1 MAAATTKIA
10 EAVSAAKAHVSSEA
24 KARVREEER
33 LCDQCKKTQAKR
45 DLTKEQ
51 VKKHRAVC
59 RECEAKA
66 RAMHEE
72 RRCANCTKRKA
83 KSEFR
88 GEQLK
93 KHLAV
98 CVECEA
104 KARSKREGGLKC
116 HACGKHRARKEL
128 SVREEEKR
136 GRKKCKAHEAQ
147 QE

>member
-33 LCDQCKKTQAKR
+33 QCDQCNKTKVKS
-45 DLTKEQ
+45 DVTKEQ

-59 RECEAKA
+59 RECKAKA

-93 KHLAV
+93 KQDAV
-98 CVECEA
+98 CEECEA
-104 KARSKREGGLKC
+104 KARSKRDGGLKC
-116 HACGKHRARKEL
+116 DASEKHRARKEF

-136 GRKKCKAHEAQ
+136 GRKTCNIHEAQ

>member
-10 EAVSAAKAHVSSEA
+10 EAVSAAKARVSSEA
-24 KARVREEER
+24 KARVREEKR
-33 LCDQCKKTQAKR
+33 QCDQCKKTKAKS
-45 DLTKEQ
+45 DVTKEQ

-59 RECEAKA
+59 RECKAKA

-93 KHLAV
+93 KQHAV
-98 CVECEA
+98 CEECEA

-116 HACGKHRARKEL
+116 DACGKHRARKEF

-136 GRKKCKAHEAQ
+136 GRKKCKAHEAR

>member
-1 MAAATTKIA
+1 MQEGEGEKWRHKGTIE
-10 EAVSAAKAHVSSEA
+10 EAPR
-24 KARVREEER
+24 RV
-33 LCDQCKKTQAKR
+33 QGK
-45 DLTKEQ
+45 
-51 VKKHRAVC
+51 
-59 RECEAKA
+59 AKA

-83 KSEFR
+83 KSESR

-93 KHLAV
+93 HHAV
-98 CVECEA
+98 CEEFEA

-116 HACGKHRARKEL
+116 DACGKHRARKEF

-136 GRKKCKAHEAQ
+136 GRKKCKVHEAK

>member
-1 MAAATTKIA
+1 M
-10 EAVSAAKAHVSSEA
+10 SGAKAHVSSEA

-33 LCDQCKKTQAKR
+33 QCDQCKKTKAKS
-45 DLTKEQ
+45 DFTKEQ

-59 RECEAKA
+59 RECKAKA
-66 RAMHEE
+66 RAMNEE

-93 KHLAV
+93 KHHAV
-98 CVECEA
+98 CEECEA

-116 HACGKHRARKEL
+116 DACGKHRARKEL

>member
-1 MAAATTKIA
+1 M
-10 EAVSAAKAHVSSEA
+10 SGAKAHVSSEA

-33 LCDQCKKTQAKR
+33 QCDQCKKTKAKS
-45 DLTKEQ
+45 DFTKEQ

-59 RECEAKA
+59 RECKAKA
-66 RAMHEE
+66 RAMNEE
-72 RRCANCTKRKA
+72 RRCANCTKRKG

-93 KHLAV
+93 KHHAV
-98 CVECEA
+98 CEECEA
-104 KARSKREGGLKC
+104 KARSKLERGLTC
-116 HACGKHRARKEL
+116 DACGKHRARKEF

>member
-1 MAAATTKIA
+1 MQEDEGEK
-10 EAVSAAKAHVSSEA
+10 
-24 KARVREEER
+24 R
-33 LCDQCKKTQAKR
+33 LH
-45 DLTKEQ
+45 KEQ

-59 RECEAKA
+59 RECKAKA

-93 KHLAV
+93 KHHAV
-98 CVECEA
+98 CEECEA

-116 HACGKHRARKEL
+116 DACGKHRARKEW

-136 GRKKCKAHEAQ
+136 GRRTCKVHEAE